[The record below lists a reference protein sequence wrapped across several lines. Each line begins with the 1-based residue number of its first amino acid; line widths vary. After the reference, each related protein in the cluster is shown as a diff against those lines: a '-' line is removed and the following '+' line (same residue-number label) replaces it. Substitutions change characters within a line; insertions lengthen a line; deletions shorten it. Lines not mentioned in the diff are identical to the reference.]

1 MKTENHRVLI
11 IDDERPV
18 LMTLEALLKR
28 HGYHVDAAA
37 TASQGLKLLKSNS
50 PSLVLLDLQLPDAH
64 GLEMLDRIKTEL
76 PEVQVIILTA
86 HDSLHNAIE
95 SIKRGAYHFISK
107 PYAPEELLSLVEKAL
122 EKQFLLREAEKLREK
137 TEQLEKRL
145 EIAEARP
152 APIFKSKPM
161 QEIEELIEAM
171 APSDA
176 NVLIAGESGVG
187 KEVIANTIHARSR
200 RAGQPMVKLNCA
212 AFPQTM
218 IEGELF
224 GYVKGAFTGA
234 MHDFPGMI
242 AAADGGTLF
251 LDEISDMPADLQT
264 RFLRVLQEREYR
276 PLGSTQTM
284 KATFRAIAATNRPI
298 PEALAENRLRSDLY
312 YRLNTFQIEVPPLR
326 KRKEDIP
333 PLDRA
338 IRETIFS
345 TTRQTGAGRFTGCI
359 SEAAR
364 LFVAGKCSRTAK
376 RHRIRRGAGAAGR
389 DRRKRVARRNTVASG
404 VATNRTWRIAAQRR
418 ANSRRRGAE
427 RHSPGACRMPRQQ
440 EKSSRTARHSASHPL
455 QQAETL
461 RDRVVGCGE
470 ESTAFQ
476 RVAPF
481 IDRDRCNAQWVFR
494 APRSRRGRGIDDS
507 NFFQNH
513 SAMFSIVGFSKPSM
527 SLRYAWSRIFRS
539 GFIAA
544 LIFA

>member
-1 MKTENHRVLI
+1 MKTDNRHVLI

-28 HGYHVDAAA
+28 HGYQVDTAPTA
-37 TASQGLKLLKSNS
+37 TQGLKALRSK
-50 PSLVLLDLQLPDAH
+50 PPTLVLLDLRLPDAD
-64 GLEMLDRIKTEL
+64 GLEMLERIKTEL

-122 EKQFLLREAEKLREK
+122 ETQFLLREAVELRQK

-161 QEIEELIEAM
+161 QEIEELIDAM

-176 NVLIAGESGVG
+176 NVLIVGESGVG

-200 RAGQPMVKLNCA
+200 RAGQPVVKLNCA
-212 AFPQTM
+212 AFPETM

-224 GYVKGAFTGA
+224 GYVKGSFTGA

-242 AAADGGTLF
+242 AAANGGTLF

-284 KATFRAIAATNRPI
+284 KADFRAIASTNRPI
-298 PEALAENRLRSDLY
+298 AQALAENRMRSDLY

-333 PLDRA
+333 PLIAQFLKQFSQQLGKPEPDISPDAFQKLLDYSWPGNVRELQNA
-338 IRETIFS
+338 IEYAVVLA
-345 TTRQTGAGRFTGCI
+345 RQGLIDVKELRPEIQLPPALQQTELSALPR
-359 SEAAR
+359 
-364 LFVAGKCSRTAK
+364 
-376 RHRIRRGAGAAGR
+376 
-389 DRRKRVARRNTVASG
+389 SG
-404 VATNRTWRIAAQRR
+404 VQSLDDVERNAILQALAECRGNKKKAAELLGIQR
-418 ANSRRRGAE
+418 
-427 RHSPGACRMPRQQ
+427 P
-440 EKSSRTARHSASHPL
+440 
-455 QQAETL
+455 TL
-461 RDRVVGCGE
+461 Y
-470 ESTAFQ
+470 
-476 RVAPF
+476 
-481 IDRDRCNAQWVFR
+481 NK
-494 APRSRRGRGIDDS
+494 
-507 NFFQNH
+507 
-513 SAMFSIVGFSKPSM
+513 MK
-527 SLRYAWSRIFRS
+527 RYAIE
-539 GFIAA
+539 
-544 LIFA
+544 L